1 MACSSNT
8 GKESECLGWAAKD
21 SSGVLAPWKFPRR
34 PLRSTDV
41 KFKISYCGI
50 CHTDLHLIHNE
61 WGSSKYPMVPGHEV
75 VGVVTEV
82 GPGAK
87 KFKVGDHVGVG
98 CMVFSCLK
106 CDHCKHGDE
115 QYCDQLIWTYNSL
128 EDGKITFGGYSGFM
142 VTDEKF
148 VCRVPNNL
156 PLDASAPL
164 LCAGITVYSPM
175 KHFGMTQPGKNFGV
189 VGLGGLGH
197 MAVKFGKA
205 FGMKVTVIS
214 TSPNKEKEARE
225 VLGAHNFIV
234 SRDAAQ
240 MKKAAETMDY
250 ILDTV
255 SAPHPLDALLE
266 LLKIDGKLV
275 MVGLPDKPLDLPA
288 GVIIFGRRTLAG
300 SFIGSI
306 KETQDMLDFC
316 GKNNVTSM
324 IELVPMDYVNKAME
338 RLRKSDVKY
347 RFVLDVEKTLK

>member
-1 MACSSNT
+1 MS
-8 GKESECLGWAAKD
+8 KEVECGGWAAKD
-21 SSGVLAPWKFPRR
+21 ASGVLAPFKFPRR
-34 PLRSTDV
+34 ALRPTDV
-41 KFKISYCGI
+41 KFKITHCGI

-75 VGVVTEV
+75 VGLVTEL

-115 QYCDQLIWTYNSL
+115 QYCDKLVWTYNSE
-128 EDGKITFGGYSGFM
+128 EDGKITMGGYSGFL
-142 VTDEKF
+142 VADEKF
-148 VCRVPNNL
+148 VVRVPDNL
-156 PLDASAPL
+156 PLDAAAPL

-175 KHFGMTQPGKNFGV
+175 KHFGMTQAGKNFGV

-214 TSPNKEKEARE
+214 TSPSKEKEARE

-234 SRDAAQ
+234 SKDSAQ
-240 MKKAAETMDY
+240 MKKAAKTMDY

-275 MVGLPDKPLDLPA
+275 MVGLPDKPLELPA
-288 GVIIFGRRTLAG
+288 GVIIFGRRSLAG

-306 KETQDMLDFC
+306 RETQDMLDFC

-347 RFVLDVEKTLK
+347 RFVLDVEKTLKP